1 MSLARFLYYAINKY
15 VNNCVSDFLPI
26 HLSILVFRMT
36 RLLSANAVLILLFPA
51 IVAFAQPTGAPM
63 AQAKTSA
70 KPAATPVTKPVAA
83 KPVVQDPY
91 EKEYQRRIKL
101 KEINGVYIPK
111 DLFDAFAQLDKLI
124 DDEGLAKFK
133 AHTEEECVRKLHFS
147 LGRWIWL
154 NWGLM
159 EGSRLSV
166 FFGDYGIRHAEDI
179 SNIIIRSYHR
189 KVNNKDIAF
198 KAQIDELHGQYDQED
213 EAKRAKIAAKIEA
226 ETGKKVIVKD
236 KNSIK
241 KPIDVTPQVPVQEQI
256 IVAPTTAPTQ
266 PTVKNKAP
274 KSVKHR

>member
-1 MSLARFLYYAINKY
+1 MTRFI
-15 VNNCVSDFLPI
+15 VSNTTFL
-26 HLSILVFRMT
+26 LVFNT
-36 RLLSANAVLILLFPA
+36 A
-51 IVAFAQPTGAPM
+51 VAFAQPMSAPI
-63 AQAKTSA
+63 AQVKT
-70 KPAATPVTKPVAA
+70 PATPQATTATVATASLPTKPTTKPV
-83 KPVVQDPY
+83 VENPY

-111 DLFDAFAQLDKLI
+111 DLFDAFDQLDKLI

-166 FFGDYGIRHAEDI
+166 FFGDYNIRHAEDM
-179 SNIIIRSYHR
+179 SRIIIRSYHR

-198 KAQIDELHGQYDQED
+198 KAQIDALHGEYDKED

-241 KPIDVTPQVPVQEQI
+241 KAIDVTPQIPVKQQV
-256 IVAPTTAPTQ
+256 IVAPPTAPIQ
-266 PTVKNKAP
+266 PTVKSKAP
-274 KSVKHR
+274 KSIKHR